1 MKLILFKIDLI
12 FVYETFK
19 NKSLLEV
26 KVLEKTVLEA
36 LVLEPLKMKDGS
48 RCMSVLKLGLLG
60 PEILGVK
67 PKGQLST
74 FNYFILFY
82 DVSYV
87 QIFTFSFCLFLFQFK
102 SQFSKM
108 FHL

>member
-26 KVLEKTVLEA
+26 KVLEKTVPEA

-48 RCMSVLKLGLLG
+48 MCMSVLMLGLLG

-87 QIFTFSFCLFLFQFK
+87 QIFTFSFCLFL
-102 SQFSKM
+102 
-108 FHL
+108 L

>member
-12 FVYETFK
+12 LVYETFK

-26 KVLEKTVLEA
+26 KLLEKTVPEA
-36 LVLEPLKMKDGS
+36 LVLEQLKIKLDDL
-48 RCMSVLKLGLLG
+48 RCKSVFKLDLLG

-74 FNYFILFY
+74 FNYFVLFY
-82 DVSYV
+82 NVSYV
-87 QIFTFSFCLFLFQFK
+87 QIFTFSFCLFLF
-102 SQFSKM
+102 
-108 FHL
+108 

>member
-12 FVYETFK
+12 FKYETFK

-48 RCMSVLKLGLLG
+48 RCMSVLKLDLLG

-87 QIFTFSFCLFLFQFK
+87 QIFTFSFCLLLF
-102 SQFSKM
+102 
-108 FHL
+108 

>member
-12 FVYETFK
+12 FVYATLK

-26 KVLEKTVLEA
+26 KLLEKTVPEA
-36 LVLEPLKMKDGS
+36 LVLEL
-48 RCMSVLKLGLLG
+48 RCMSVLELDLLG

-74 FNYFILFY
+74 FNYFVLFY
-82 DVSYV
+82 NVSYV
-87 QIFTFSFCLFLFQFK
+87 QIFTFSFCLFL
-102 SQFSKM
+102 
-108 FHL
+108 L